1 MGRCR
6 SQGASLGRR
15 RDRAEM
21 VVLQWQSEEHG
32 EVLLRVILRPT
43 AEPPEAP
50 LAATLSVVPSGSW
63 SVRARVVAR
72 S

>member
-1 MGRCR
+1 MG
-6 SQGASLGRR
+6 
-15 RDRAEM
+15 
-21 VVLQWQSEEHG
+21 VLQWQSEEHG